1 MILQF
6 AAVDAVLAVGFLL
19 SLALPL
25 AVLGIVVRGY
35 RSGARST
42 AALRLAVGI
51 VLVTAVPTLMRLG
64 FGAVVPGGSWVP
76 LLVRS
81 TQLVGLLVVLG
92 VMHGD

>member
-6 AAVDAVLAVGFLL
+6 TPVDAVLAVGFLL

-25 AVLGIVVRGY
+25 AVVAVVVRGY
-35 RSGARST
+35 RAGGRST
-42 AALRLAVGI
+42 AALRLGVGV
-51 VLVTAVPTLMRLG
+51 VLVTAVPTLLRLG

-76 LLVRS
+76 LVIRS
-81 TQLVGLLVVLG
+81 AQLAGLLVIIG